1 MAELKKNDPTPLYR
15 QAMRRILALMEDG
28 TCPIGTAL
36 PNETE
41 LCEKFGVSRITVRRA
56 VSELAAQGYLE
67 KKQGK
72 GTFVTSPGEA
82 IDLREVSSFHE
93 ACRRRG
99 SKASTRVIHAKQV
112 TADARDIEDLRLLAN
127 QKVIETYRVRCS
139 DNIPVM
145 VEINHFS
152 TAYSYL
158 TECDLGGSL
167 YNVLREY
174 GVEPTGAV
182 HDISIAG
189 ADAVIAGRLS
199 VPVGTPLLY
208 LEEVI
213 YDQKGR
219 PLHNSR
225 QWIRGDK
232 FTFRI

>member
-1 MAELKKNDPTPLYR
+1 MTELRKKEATPLYE
-15 QAMRRILALMEDG
+15 QAVRRIRGMIESGDYPLG
-28 TCPIGTAL
+28 CTI

-41 LCEKFGVSRITVRRA
+41 LCEVFGVSRITVRRA
-56 VSELAAQGYLE
+56 VEELVRQGLLE

-72 GTFVTSPGEA
+72 GTFVTSPGPSM
-82 IDLREVSSFHE
+82 DLQEVNSFHE

-99 SKASTRVIHAKQV
+99 SKASSKVIHVKMIP
-112 TADARDIEDLRLLAN
+112 ADEKDEADLRLAKN
-127 QKVIETYRVRCS
+127 QKVVETFRIRYA
-139 DNIPVM
+139 DNIAVM

-152 TAYSYL
+152 SAYSYL
-158 TECDLGGSL
+158 TEYNMDGSL
-167 YNVLREY
+167 YNILREF
-174 GVEPTGAV
+174 GANPTKAV
-182 HDISIAG
+182 HDISIAK
-189 ADAVIAGRLS
+189 ADSMISQWLGIAKGD
-199 VPVGTPLLY
+199 PVLF

>member
-1 MAELKKNDPTPLYR
+1 MAALRKDDLTPLYR
-15 QAMRRILALMEDG
+15 QVIKRILALMEDG
-28 TCPIGTAL
+28 TCLQGSRI

-41 LCEKFGVSRITVRRA
+41 LCERFGVSRITVRRA
-56 VSELAAQGYLE
+56 VEELVSQGYLE

-72 GTFVTSPGEA
+72 GTFVTSPGES

-99 SKASTRVIHAKQV
+99 SKASTKVIHVKLVPAE
-112 TADARDIEDLRLLAN
+112 TRDTEDLRLLEN
-127 QKVIETYRVRCS
+127 QKVVETYRVRYS
-139 DNIPVM
+139 DNIPIM
-145 VEINHFS
+145 IEINHFT

-174 GVEPTGAV
+174 GVEPTKAV
-182 HDISIAG
+182 HDISLAN
-189 ADAVIAGRLS
+189 ADAAAAVRLN
-199 VPVGTPLLY
+199 VPVGSPLLY

>member
-1 MAELKKNDPTPLYR
+1 MTGLRKKDATPLYE
-15 QAMRRILALMEDG
+15 QAIQRILSMIESGKYPPGSA
-28 TCPIGTAL
+28 I

-41 LCEKFGVSRITVRRA
+41 LCEQFSVSRITVRRA
-56 VSELAAQGYLE
+56 VAELVRQGRLE

-72 GTFVTSPGEA
+72 GTFVTSVGPSM
-82 IDLREVSSFHE
+82 DLQEVSSFHE

-99 SKASTRVIHAKQV
+99 SKASTKVIHTKMIPADERDEADLHLAK
-112 TADARDIEDLRLLAN
+112 N
-127 QKVIETYRVRCS
+127 QKVVETFRIRYA

-152 TAYSYL
+152 SAYSYL
-158 TECDLGGSL
+158 TEYNLDGSL
-167 YNVLREY
+167 YNVLREF
-174 GVEPTGAV
+174 GANPTKAV
-182 HDISIAG
+182 HDISIAR
-189 ADAVIAGRLS
+189 ADSMIAQWLGLAKGD
-199 VPVGTPLLY
+199 PVLF

-225 QWIRGDK
+225 QWIRGDR